1 MEMGISLP
9 CCLQKMSDKK
19 LYDVAI
25 IGGGLAGLNLS
36 IQLARKG
43 HSVVLF
49 EKETYPF
56 HKVCGEYISMESWNF
71 LTNEIGVNLKD
82 YEVAFIN
89 KLWVTSPI
97 GESLKSDLDLGG
109 FGISR
114 FKLDFLLRDLAISV
128 GVSVMENC
136 KAEDVAF
143 KNNCFTIKT
152 NKGVFNA
159 TICAGSWGKRSNFDV
174 KWKRAFI
181 SKTSSRLNNYVG
193 IKYHV
198 KMNFPDD
205 VIALHNFKD
214 GYCGMSKIE
223 DDKYCV
229 CYLTKASNIKN
240 AGSIKKA
247 EEEVLYQN
255 PHLKKVFENMEHC
268 YDAPLSISQI
278 SFSKKNAVENNVL
291 MIGDAAGMI
300 TPLCGN
306 GMSMA
311 MHGSKLAA
319 TQISAF
325 LNNEI
330 SRREMELNYSKN
342 WKNNFETRVATG
354 KFIQY
359 LFGRTI
365 VTNTLVNL
373 MNKSKLLT
381 EKLVHLTHGRSF

>member
-1 MEMGISLP
+1 MKQNNS
-9 CCLQKMSDKK
+9 
-19 LYDVAI
+19 YDVAI

-36 IQLARKG
+36 IQLARGG
-43 HSVVLF
+43 HSIVLF

-71 LTNEIGVNLKD
+71 LTEEIGANLKNH
-82 YEVAFIN
+82 EVAFIN
-89 KLWVTSPI
+89 KLWVTSPD

-114 FKLDFLLRDLAISV
+114 FKLDYLLKEIARSA
-128 GVSVMENC
+128 GVNILENC
-136 KAEDVAF
+136 KAEDVVF
-143 KNNCFTIKT
+143 EKDEFTVKT
-152 NKGVFNA
+152 TKGIFFTKVCCG
-159 TICAGSWGKRSNFDV
+159 TWGKRSNFDV
-174 KWKRAFI
+174 KWKRFFTT
-181 SKTSSRLNNYVG
+181 KTSSRLNNYVG

-198 KMNFPDD
+198 KMEFDDD

-247 EEEVLYQN
+247 EEQILYQN

-278 SFSKKNAVENNVL
+278 SFSKKDAIENNIL

-319 TQISAF
+319 AEVSAF
-325 LNNEI
+325 LHNRI
-330 SRREMELNYSKN
+330 SRSEMEKNYTKN
-342 WKNNFETRVATG
+342 WQNHFETRVATG
-354 KFIQY
+354 KLVQY
-359 LFGRTI
+359 FFGRTAA
-365 VTNTLVNL
+365 TNLLVKFMKRSNSL
-373 MNKSKLLT
+373 TQKLIN
-381 EKLVHLTHGRSF
+381 LTHGKPF

>member
-1 MEMGISLP
+1 MIDA
-9 CCLQKMSDKK
+9 KT
-19 LYDVAI
+19 YDVAV
-25 IGGGLAGLNLS
+25 IGGGLAGINLS

-71 LTNEIGVNLKD
+71 LANEIEVNLKEH
-82 YEVAFIN
+82 EVAFIN
-89 KLWVTSPI
+89 KLWVTSPD
-97 GESLKSDLDLGG
+97 GESLRSDLASGG

-114 FKLDFLLRDLAISV
+114 YKLDFLLKNIAV
-128 GVSVMENC
+128 TAGVSVFENC
-136 KAEDVAF
+136 KAEEVIFD
-143 KNNCFTIKT
+143 NNIFNIKT
-152 NKGVFNA
+152 NTGNFKAKV
-159 TICAGSWGKRSNFDV
+159 CCGSWGKRSNFDV
-174 KWKRAFI
+174 KWKRAFTY
-181 SKTSSRLNNYVG
+181 KTSSRLNNYVG

-198 KMNFPDD
+198 KMNFEDD

-214 GYCGMSKIE
+214 GYCGISKIE

-229 CYLTKASNIKN
+229 CYLTKASNIKK

-247 EEEVLYQN
+247 EEQILYQN
-255 PHLKKVFENMEHC
+255 PHLKNVFEKMEHC

-291 MIGDAAGMI
+291 MVGDAAGMI

-311 MHGSKLAA
+311 MHGSKIAA
-319 TQISAF
+319 AEISAF
-325 LNNEI
+325 LKNSI
-330 SRREMELNYSKN
+330 SRKEMENNYSKN

-354 KFIQY
+354 KLVQY
-359 LFGRTI
+359 LFGRTAA
-365 VTNTLVNL
+365 TNLLVKF
-373 MNKSKLLT
+373 MNKSRFLTDKLIN
-381 EKLVHLTHGRSF
+381 LTHGKSF

>member
-1 MEMGISLP
+1 MINN
-9 CCLQKMSDKK
+9 KT
-19 LYDVAI
+19 YDVAI

-36 IQLARKG
+36 IQLAVKG

-71 LTNEIGVNLKD
+71 LTKEIGVDLKSHD
-82 YEVAFIN
+82 AAFIN
-89 KLWVTSPI
+89 KLWVTSPN

-114 FKLDFLLRDLAISV
+114 HKLDFLLKDIAVRA
-128 GVSVMENC
+128 GVSVFENC
-136 KAEDVAF
+136 KAEEVNFDNKLF
-143 KNNCFTIKT
+143 NIKT
-152 NKGVFNA
+152 NTDDYNA
-159 TICAGSWGKRSNFDV
+159 KVCCGSWGKRSNFDV
-174 KWKRAFI
+174 KWKRAFT

-198 KMNFPDD
+198 KMNFDED

-214 GYCGMSKIE
+214 GYCGISKIE

-229 CYLTKASNIKN
+229 CYLTKASNIKK

-247 EEEVLYQN
+247 EEQILYQN
-255 PHLKKVFENMEHC
+255 PHLKNAFEKMEHC

-278 SFSKKNAVENNVL
+278 SFSKKEAVQNNIL
-291 MIGDAAGMI
+291 MVGDSAGMI

-311 MHGSKLAA
+311 MHGSKIAA
-319 TQISAF
+319 AEISAF
-325 LNNEI
+325 LKNSI
-330 SRREMELNYSKN
+330 SRKEMEKNYSKN
-342 WKNNFETRVATG
+342 WKKNFETRVATG
-354 KFIQY
+354 KFVQY
-359 LFGRTI
+359 FFGRTAA
-365 VTNTLVNL
+365 TNMLVKI
-373 MNKSKLLT
+373 MNKSKVLT
-381 EKLVHLTHGRSF
+381 NKLINLTHGKSF

>member
-1 MEMGISLP
+1 MIENNT
-9 CCLQKMSDKK
+9 
-19 LYDVAI
+19 YDVAL

-56 HKVCGEYISMESWNF
+56 HKVCGEYISMESWDF
-71 LTNEIGVNLKD
+71 LTKEIGVDLKEH
-82 YEVAFIN
+82 EVAFIN
-89 KLWVTSPI
+89 KLWITSPE

-114 FKLDFLLRDLAISV
+114 YKLDFLLKNIALEA
-128 GVSVMENC
+128 GVSVIENC
-136 KAEDVAF
+136 KAEEVHFQNDIF
-143 KNNCFTIKT
+143 NIKT
-152 NKGVFNA
+152 TRGSFKAMV
-159 TICAGSWGKRSNFDV
+159 CCGSWGKRSNFDV
-174 KWKRAFI
+174 KWKRSFTE
-181 SKTSSRLNNYVG
+181 KTSYRLNNYVG

-198 KMNFPDD
+198 KMDFEED

-229 CYLTKASNIKN
+229 CYLTKASNIKK

-247 EEEVLYQN
+247 EEKILYLN
-255 PHLKKVFENMEHC
+255 PHLKKVFESMEHC

-325 LNNEI
+325 LYNNI
-330 SRREMELNYSKN
+330 SRKDMERNYIKN

-354 KFIQY
+354 KLVQY
-359 LFGRTI
+359 FFGRSSA
-365 VTNTLVNL
+365 TNMLVKF
-373 MNKSKLLT
+373 MNKSRYLT
-381 EKLVHLTHGRSF
+381 DKLVHLTHGKSF

>member
-1 MEMGISLP
+1 MIENNT
-9 CCLQKMSDKK
+9 
-19 LYDVAI
+19 YDVAL

-71 LTNEIGVNLKD
+71 LTNEISVNLKEH
-82 YEVAFIN
+82 EVAFIN
-89 KLWVTSPI
+89 KLWVTSPD
-97 GESLKSDLDLGG
+97 GESLKSNLDLGG

-114 FKLDFLLRDLAISV
+114 YRLDFLLKNIALSA
-128 GVSVMENC
+128 GVSVFENC
-136 KAEDVAF
+136 KAEDVHF
-143 KNNCFTIKT
+143 DNDIFSIKT
-152 NKGVFNA
+152 NKGNFKARV
-159 TICAGSWGKRSNFDV
+159 CCGSWGKRSNFDV
-174 KWKRAFI
+174 KWKRSFTE
-181 SKTSSRLNNYVG
+181 KTSSRLNNYVG

-198 KMNFPDD
+198 KMDFDDD
-205 VIALHNFKD
+205 VIALHNFED

-229 CYLTKASNIKN
+229 CYLTKASNIKK

-247 EEEVLYQN
+247 EEQVLYQN
-255 PHLKKVFENMEHC
+255 PHLKKVFESMEHC

-278 SFSKKNAVENNVL
+278 SFSKKNAVENNIL

-319 TQISAF
+319 MEISAF
-325 LNNEI
+325 LNNTV
-330 SRREMELNYSKN
+330 SRKDMERNYSKN
-342 WKNNFETRVATG
+342 WKNNFETRVAAG
-354 KFIQY
+354 KLVQY
-359 LFGRTI
+359 FFGRTSA
-365 VTNTLVNL
+365 TNLLVKF
-373 MNKSKLLT
+373 MNKSRYLT
-381 EKLVHLTHGRSF
+381 DKLVHITHGRSF

>member
-1 MEMGISLP
+1 MIENNV
-9 CCLQKMSDKK
+9 
-19 LYDVAI
+19 YDVAL

-43 HSVVLF
+43 HAVVLF

-71 LTNEIGVNLKD
+71 LTKEIGANLKNH
-82 YEVAFIN
+82 EVAFIN
-89 KLWVTSPI
+89 KLWVTSPE

-114 FKLDFLLRDLAISV
+114 YKLDFLLKDIATTA
-128 GVSVMENC
+128 GVKIIENC
-136 KAEDVAF
+136 KAEEVSF
-143 KNNCFTIKT
+143 KKEEFTVKT
-152 NKGVFNA
+152 NAGVFSA
-159 TICAGSWGKRSNFDV
+159 KVCCGTWGKRSNFDV
-174 KWKRAFI
+174 KWKRAFTEKI
-181 SKTSSRLNNYVG
+181 SSRLNNYVG

-198 KMNFPDD
+198 KMDFPND

-229 CYLTKASNIKN
+229 CYLTKASNIKK

-247 EEEVLYQN
+247 EEQILYQN
-255 PHLKKVFENMEHC
+255 PHLKKVFENMKHC
-268 YDAPLSISQI
+268 YDTPLSISQI

-311 MHGSKLAA
+311 MHGSKLATA
-319 TQISAF
+319 SISQF
-325 LNNEI
+325 LNNSI
-330 SRREMELNYSKN
+330 SRKEMEINFTN
-342 WKNNFETRVATG
+342 DWENNFKTRVTTG
-354 KFIQY
+354 KLVQY
-359 LFGRTI
+359 FFGRTSA
-365 VTNTLVNL
+365 TNILVKV

-381 EKLVHLTHGRSF
+381 NKLIDLTHGKPF

>member
-1 MEMGISLP
+1 MIENNI
-9 CCLQKMSDKK
+9 
-19 LYDVAI
+19 YDVAL

-71 LTNEIGVNLKD
+71 LSNEIGVNLKEH
-82 YEVAFIN
+82 EVAFIN
-89 KLWVTSPI
+89 KLWVTSPD

-114 FKLDFLLRDLAISV
+114 HKLDFLLRNIAV
-128 GVSVMENC
+128 EAGVSMIENC
-136 KAEDVAF
+136 KAEEVHF
-143 KNNCFTIKT
+143 QNGIFNIKT
-152 NKGVFNA
+152 NIENFYARV
-159 TICAGSWGKRSNFDV
+159 CCGSWGKRSNFDV
-174 KWKRAFI
+174 KWKRHFTE
-181 SKTSSRLNNYVG
+181 KTSSRLNNYVG

-198 KMNFPDD
+198 KMDFEDD
-205 VIALHNFKD
+205 VIALHNFED

-229 CYLTKASNIKN
+229 CYLTKASNIKK

-247 EEEVLYQN
+247 EEQVLYKN
-255 PHLKKVFENMEHC
+255 PHLKKVFESMKHC
-268 YDAPLSISQI
+268 YDAPLSISQV
-278 SFSKKNAVENNVL
+278 SFSKKNAVENNML
-291 MIGDAAGMI
+291 MVGDAAGMI

-319 TQISAF
+319 IEISAF
-325 LNNEI
+325 LNNRI
-330 SRREMELNYSKN
+330 SRKEMERNYSKN
-342 WKNNFETRVATG
+342 WKNNFETRVSAG
-354 KFIQY
+354 KLVQY
-359 LFGRTI
+359 FFGRTSA
-365 VTNTLVNL
+365 TNLLVKF
-373 MNKSKLLT
+373 MNKSRYLT
-381 EKLVHLTHGRSF
+381 DKLVHLTHGRSF